1 MFIYLF
7 QMFFYLIFSFLMQA
21 LPPLPTPAAYMWE
34 EPIDPTTFMC
44 EAMYYYQI
52 TGDKDGFNDMLLHEV
67 NDKLNTYYCYRLGY
81 IIRPLFDI
89 NTSRT
94 RPLFDRIFE
103 AYDLLINHMS
113 S

>member
-1 MFIYLF
+1 
-7 QMFFYLIFSFLMQA
+7 MQA
-21 LPPLPTPAAYMWE
+21 LQPLSVPTAYMWE

-44 EAMYYYQI
+44 DAMYYYQI
-52 TGDKDGFNDMLLHEV
+52 TGDKDGFIDMLHHEV
-67 NDKLNTYYCYRLGY
+67 NDKLKTYYCYTLGY

-89 NTSRT
+89 NTSRP

-103 AYDLLINHMS
+103 AYDLLLSHMS